1 MSSLRDS
8 CYLCGIIAAARA
20 KNGALKQ
27 FPIANQEFLVFGA
40 LFFPFGG
47 MKRTGAGTLVVF
59 AGREMA
65 IWRPLKDVRR

>member
-40 LFFPFGG
+40 LFSRSVELNEQVRVLWLFLQVA
-47 MKRTGAGTLVVF
+47 K
-59 AGREMA
+59 
-65 IWRPLKDVRR
+65 WRFCGL